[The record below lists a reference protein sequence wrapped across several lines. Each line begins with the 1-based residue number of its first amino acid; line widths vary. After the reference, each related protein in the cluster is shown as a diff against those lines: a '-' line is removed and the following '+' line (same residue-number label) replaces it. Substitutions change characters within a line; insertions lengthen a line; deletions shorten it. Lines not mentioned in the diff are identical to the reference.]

1 MAFISLSS
9 EGENLLLDSSNSAFG
24 PAVRMEHGLPS
35 GAESTPQF
43 GPASASYLSE
53 IPVMANARMAI
64 RSKLCRAVIVLGL
77 VATCGWSL
85 SLIFFAWKLA
95 GAFLSAAGL
104 TVEL

>member
-9 EGENLLLDSSNSAFG
+9 EGETLLLDSSNSVFG
-24 PAVRMEHGLPS
+24 PRVPMEQRLPG
-35 GAESTPQF
+35 GAEPTPQF
-43 GPASASYLSE
+43 GPASAPFLNE
-53 IPVMANARMAI
+53 IPVMANARTTT
-64 RSKLCRAVIVLGL
+64 RSKLCRAVVVLGL